1 MTDILDLQD
10 WRVTATR
17 QEDGELVI
25 EAEYSVQPAACLKC
39 GVIGRLY
46 KHGPKPITVRD
57 SPVRGRPVRLV
68 AIAQRYKCRECS
80 ATFIQPLG
88 GIQDEMRMTKRCVE
102 YIEG

>member
-57 SPVRGRPVRLV
+57 SPVRGGGTASRCSGRG
-68 AIAQRYKCRECS
+68 CCS
-80 ATFIQPLG
+80 ARRVATRL
-88 GIQDEMRMTKRCVE
+88 
-102 YIEG
+102 